1 MKKLTFVLLI
11 LSNYSIYAQKIDRNT
26 LLNDVQTLSSD
37 SFEGRKTGSAGNF
50 KAADYI
56 TNRFDK
62 IGLKSYNEN
71 YKHPF
76 IVRNRRNEQIKGINL
91 IGYIKGKSEK
101 VIIIS
106 AHYDHVG
113 INNSEIFNGA
123 DDNASGTASMI
134 ELAFALK
141 QGKSKQYN
149 FLFTAFSAEELG
161 LNGSKYFVE
170 NPTID
175 LKSVNYMINMDMVG
189 RMNDSSKTITVG
201 GYGTSSSWN
210 TMISAIDKKDFS
222 IKTDSSGSGPS
233 DHTSFYRKD
242 IPVLFFFTG
251 LHSDYHKPSD
261 DADKIN
267 YVVMFKIIRFIELLI
282 RNDKF
287 GSRIDFLKTREQQ
300 TSTSTRFS
308 VSMGI
313 MPDYSYSG
321 NGVRVDG
328 VSENRPAKKVIA
340 PVPTINQKIIIDQLG
355 NVESNSGYLGK

>member
-76 IVRNRRNEQIKGINL
+76 IIRNRRNEQIKGINL

-123 DDNASGTASMI
+123 DDNASGVAAILASAKYFSENKPKNTLLFI
-134 ELAFALK
+134 AFD
-141 QGKSKQYN
+141 
-149 FLFTAFSAEELG
+149 AEEIG
-161 LNGSKYFVE
+161 LQGAYSFLNNPPLSKE
-170 NPTID
+170 LIKLN
-175 LKSVNYMINMDMVG
+175 INLDMVSH
-189 RMNDSSKTITVG
+189 NDKSELYAAGTFKTP
-201 GYGTSSSWN
+201 
-210 TMISAIDKKDFS
+210 AIKDIIQHADHQTGIS
-222 IKTDSSGSGPS
+222 IKFGHDQPDMGKDDWTMQS
-233 DHTSFYRKD
+233 DHGPFAKEN
-242 IPVLFFFTG
+242 IPFLYFGVED
-251 LHSDYHKPSD
+251 HVDYHKPSD
-261 DADKIN
+261 DFENINPNFFYSASTAILKSIISLDKNLDRIN
-267 YVVMFKIIRFIELLI
+267 PK
-282 RNDKF
+282 
-287 GSRIDFLKTREQQ
+287 
-300 TSTSTRFS
+300 
-308 VSMGI
+308 
-313 MPDYSYSG
+313 
-321 NGVRVDG
+321 
-328 VSENRPAKKVIA
+328 
-340 PVPTINQKIIIDQLG
+340 
-355 NVESNSGYLGK
+355 